1 MRCICSA
8 VVHRSVCDLLM
19 IRLKDPIPNLQKK
32 LVMLSLPFLCE
43 ENSIFSLKIQFNF
56 ASFPRWNLNFE
67 KRVLVTLS
75 LSLENHLL
83 KRDSMF
89 MYKIFLHFRK
99 QFFFSI
105 KTFFTRKKIK
115 QKTVLNPEFRRI
127 YFIYLHYFSQ
137 LFLPQ
142 FVFIIRGIAKF
153 LFSKSERTNES
164 S

>member
-8 VVHRSVCDLLM
+8 VVHRSVCDLLI

-32 LVMLSLPFLCE
+32 LVMLSLPFLYE

-75 LSLENHLL
+75 LNLENHLL

-89 MYKIFLHFRK
+89 MYKIFLHFRI
-99 QFFFSI
+99 FFFSI
-105 KTFFTRKKIK
+105 KTFFTWKKIK
-115 QKTVLNPEFRRI
+115 QKTVLNPEFHRI
-127 YFIYLHYFSQ
+127 NFIYLHYFS
-137 LFLPQ
+137 
-142 FVFIIRGIAKF
+142 
-153 LFSKSERTNES
+153 
-164 S
+164 